1 LAGINGFG
9 HLAFK
14 VQDLDASLAFYRD
27 RLGLGEM
34 TRLVDGKGAPWIVY
48 LRITDTVF
56 LELFPSGHPG
66 RAADEAAVGV
76 NHICFSVEDIEAT
89 AARFAAAGVTLTSPI
104 QTGLDGNRGAWIED
118 PDGNRIELMEM
129 AADCLQYRAISALPA
144 NR

>member
-1 LAGINGFG
+1 MTGISGFG
-9 HLAFK
+9 HLAIK
-14 VQDLDASLAFYRD
+14 VQDLAASLDFYRD
-27 RLGLGEM
+27 RLGLAEM
-34 TRLVDGKGAPWIVY
+34 TRLVNDRGEAWIVY

-76 NHICFSVEDIEAT
+76 NHICFAVDDIEAT
-89 AARFAAAGVTLTSPI
+89 AARFLAAGVPLTSPI
-104 QTGLDGNRGAWIED
+104 QSGLDGNRGAWIED

-144 NR
+144 GR